1 MFELSGLDTFDPNWV
16 NPRSGIALESFLSSF
31 IRRLLPASALAMAFA
46 LVLPAGS
53 ASAAQASVGLG
64 TAAPYAVLAGTTVTN
79 TGPSTI
85 SGSVGV
91 APGSAVVGFPPGLVS
106 NGSIHAADAEA
117 LQAQDDL
124 TTAYNDAAGRGPVV
138 DQTGQNLG
146 GQTLTPGVYS
156 ASTSM
161 NLTGTVTLD
170 ALGDP
175 AAVFI
180 FQAGSTLLTASSSR
194 VALIGAAQPCNVFW
208 QVGSSATIGTGTTF
222 VGTVMAL
229 TSITLQTGAT
239 VQGRMLAR
247 NGQVALDNN
256 TFVRPACDLT
266 VPSPAPSPTATAS
279 PSSSPSATPS
289 DWSTEDSG
297 GNNDGDAN
305 TGGDNGGSN
314 GGSNNAGSSGGGSG
328 SGTSG
333 GGGPTPYIPT
343 GHPETGR
350 PTENQSTSLAW
361 LGLGGLC
368 LAGAGVAARRAHKAH
383 TARQS
388 R

>member
-1 MFELSGLDTFDPNWV
+1 MSRFVL
-16 NPRSGIALESFLSSF
+16 
-31 IRRLLPASALAMAFA
+31 RLLPASALAVAVAMALPSGPAFA
-46 LVLPAGS
+46 AQS
-53 ASAAQASVGLG
+53 AVGLG
-64 TAAPYAVLAGTTVTN
+64 TATPYAVLAGTTVTN

-91 APGSAVVGFPPGLVS
+91 SPGAAVVGFPPGLVG

-117 LQAQDDL
+117 MSAQDDL
-124 TTAYNDAAGRGPVV
+124 TTAYNDAAGRGPVI
-138 DQTGQNLG
+138 DETGQNLG
-146 GQTLTPGVYS
+146 GQTLTPGVYT

-161 NLTGTVTLD
+161 DLTGTVTLD

-194 VALIGAAQPCNVFW
+194 VALVGAAQPCNVFW
-208 QVGSSATIGTGTTF
+208 QVGSSATIGTGSTF

-247 NGQVALDNN
+247 NGAVTLDTN
-256 TFVRPACDLT
+256 TFIRPACDLT
-266 VPSPAPSPTATAS
+266 VPSPAPTATSTPSAS
-279 PSSSPSATPS
+279 PSTSPADLT
-289 DWSTEDSG
+289 DESG
-297 GNNDGDAN
+297 GDE
-305 TGGDNGGSN
+305 GGDDGSDGGGS
-314 GGSNNAGSSGGGSG
+314 GGSG

-333 GGGPTPYIPT
+333 GGPDAPGGPGGPAAPFIPT

-350 PTENQSTSLAW
+350 PADGQSPSLAW
-361 LGLGGLC
+361 LGLGLVC
-368 LAGAGVAARRAHKAH
+368 LAGAGVAARRAQRAGAGQH
-383 TARQS
+383 AR
-388 R
+388 

>member
-1 MFELSGLDTFDPNWV
+1 MSPF
-16 NPRSGIALESFLSSF
+16 PRK
-31 IRRLLPASALAMAFA
+31 LLPASALALAFA
-46 LVLPAGS
+46 LVIPAGS
-53 ASAAQASVGLG
+53 ASAAQATVGLG

-91 APGSAVVGFPPGLVS
+91 SPGSAVVGFPPGLVS

-117 LQAQDDL
+117 LQAKDNL

-208 QVGSSATIGTGTTF
+208 QVGSSATIGTGTAF

-239 VQGRMLAR
+239 VRGRMLAR

-266 VPSPAPSPTATAS
+266 VPSSS
-279 PSSSPSATPS
+279 PSSTPT
-289 DWSTEDSG
+289 DMTDESG
-297 GNNDGDAN
+297 GNNG
-305 TGGDNGGSN
+305 GGDNGG
-314 GGSNNAGSSGGGSG
+314 GGSSGGGSG

-333 GGGPTPYIPT
+333 GGPAGPFIPT

-350 PTENQSTSLAW
+350 DSEGRTPSNVW
-361 LGLGGLC
+361 LGLGVVC
-368 LAGAGVAARRAHKAH
+368 LAGAGAAARRAHLAH
-383 TARQS
+383 AAARLP

>member
-1 MFELSGLDTFDPNWV
+1 MSPFV
-16 NPRSGIALESFLSSF
+16 
-31 IRRLLPASALAMAFA
+31 RRLLPASALAMAFA

-117 LQAQDDL
+117 LQAQNDL

-138 DQTGQNLG
+138 DETDQDLG

-161 NLTGTVTLD
+161 GLTGTVTLD

-208 QVGSSATIGTGTTF
+208 QVGSSATIGTGTQF

-247 NGQVALDNN
+247 NGQVSLDTN
-256 TFVRPACDLT
+256 TFIRPACDLT
-266 VPSPAPSPTATAS
+266 VPSSAPTSTPSGTPTTT
-279 PSSSPSATPS
+279 PSSGPTDLTDES
-289 DWSTEDSG
+289 
-297 GNNDGDAN
+297 
-305 TGGDNGGSN
+305 GGDNGGGGGN
-314 GGSNNAGSSGGGSG
+314 GGGNGGTNGGGSG
-328 SGTSG
+328 SGTSA
-333 GGGPTPYIPT
+333 GGPARPFIPT

-350 PTENQSTSLAW
+350 PTEDQTPSLAW

-368 LAGAGVAARRAHKAH
+368 LAGAGAAARRAQKAH
-383 TARQS
+383 TAEHS